1 MTDTPIEPALTA
13 EEWAEVG
20 SSPWIGCS
28 YDEGIMAWPERPH
41 VRSADSGL
49 DIDDDMHALIA
60 LANAA
65 LPDFDPRKITR
76 EKIEVARH
84 IMARAERR
92 TMVGVALFAATDDLL
107 DALES
112 YLPPE

>member
-1 MTDTPIEPALTA
+1 
-13 EEWAEVG
+13 
-20 SSPWIGCS
+20 
-28 YDEGIMAWPERPH
+28 MAWPERPH

-65 LPDFDPRKITR
+65 LPADDPRKITR
-76 EKIEVARH
+76 EKVRDLHATLD
-84 IMARAERR
+84 ALERDGFGLNIAIPSLR
-92 TMVGVALFAATDDLL
+92 TLAA
-107 DALES
+107 ALES